1 MVIVWGRA
9 ISGFCAMVIRFHLSH
24 PASRGTVRLPSPS
37 FPLHLLP
44 STPSFQVLAATSS
57 RTTMRNTPQIRVRMP
72 FFSIIVSSA
81 TWGREPTLWS
91 GSAFTTTLVLI
102 SLPLLSLHLP
112 SGEAVAVKIMNK
124 LKILADPATRDQV
137 RSVDFPHLH
146 SAIINDK
153 SSQPASSH
161 PDPGQAR
168 D

>member
-1 MVIVWGRA
+1 
-9 ISGFCAMVIRFHLSH
+9 
-24 PASRGTVRLPSPS
+24 
-37 FPLHLLP
+37 
-44 STPSFQVLAATSS
+44 
-57 RTTMRNTPQIRVRMP
+57 MRNTPQIRVRMA

-137 RSVDFPHLH
+137 RSDSTPLTCH
-146 SAIINDK
+146 SAVIKTK
-153 SSQPASSH
+153 STQPASSH
-161 PDPGQAR
+161 PDPGQTR
-168 D
+168 DCCVEKGASSQHYRLQGLL